1 MSYEFDSHKPIYLQL
16 VELFSQ
22 LIAGGAWAAGMRV
35 ASVRDLAMTYGVNPN
50 TLQRALS
57 ELEREGLMYTER
69 TNGRF
74 ITEDQQ
80 RIDSV
85 RQQLAQDRVE
95 QFIQQMS
102 ALSCSKDELIRLIDQ
117 KWGNEDVTDRNQ
129 ES

>member
-16 VELFSQ
+16 VDLFGQ
-22 LIAGGAWAAGMRV
+22 LIASGAWAAGMRV

-57 ELEREGLMYTER
+57 ELEREGLMFTER

-74 ITEDQQ
+74 ITDDQQ
-80 RIDSV
+80 RINGV
-85 RQQLAQDRVE
+85 RQQLAQEKVE
-95 QFIQQMS
+95 KFTQQMS
-102 ALSCSKDELIRLIDQ
+102 ALGCSKDELIDLINQ
-117 KWGNEDVTDRNQ
+117 KWGDENVTDRNQ

>member
-22 LIAGGAWAAGMRV
+22 MIASGGWAAGMRV
-35 ASVRDLAMTYGVNPN
+35 GSVRDLAMEYGVNPN

-74 ITEDQQ
+74 ITDDQ
-80 RIDSV
+80 RLIDDV
-85 RQQLAQDRVE
+85 RQQLAQKRVGH
-95 QFIQQMS
+95 FIQQMS
-102 ALSCSKDELIRLIDQ
+102 ALGCGKDELIRLIDQ
-117 KWGNEDVTDRNQ
+117 KWEEEHVNDRNQ
-129 ES
+129 KS